1 MILGLQEPLN
11 FVHGLLNLGASIRWP
26 ASRHTATRVNVCLEM
41 SCPWAPAIGFTLAL
55 LFAECR
61 GSHTGWPISAREYL
75 SGVRPRLSYY
85 SRYCDSILSVIQR
98 MRLFLSL
105 RLLSHISSPDKHCY
119 VGLPRSPRVQQGC
132 GDWWFWWFWCQ
143 GVLLF
148 DHNSETEER

>member
-11 FVHGLLNLGASIRWP
+11 FVYGLLNLGASIRWS
-26 ASRHTATRVNVCLEM
+26 ASSHTATRVNVCLEM

-85 SRYCDSILSVIQR
+85 SRCCDSILSVIHR
-98 MRLFLSL
+98 MRLFLSF

-119 VGLPRSPRVQQGC
+119 VGNLARPVFNKAAGTGGS
-132 GDWWFWWFWCQ
+132 
-143 GVLLF
+143 GVKVY
-148 DHNSETEER
+148 SYSTIIQKIEER